1 MKFDENIPIYIQ
13 IMNYIKER
21 IITEELKK
29 GEKLPSVRELAEFI
43 KVNPNTVQRAYQE
56 LERENV
62 AHSQRGLGR
71 YITEDEGKVRLLKKE
86 MADKFIYTFV
96 EGMSKLGYNS
106 QEIIEILKKEL
117 EMRGKDGANT

>member
-29 GEKLPSVRELAEFI
+29 GEKLPSVRELAEQI

-71 YITEDEGKVRLLKKE
+71 YITEDEEKIKVLKSE
-86 MADKFIYTFV
+86 MADKFINAFIQ
-96 EGMSKLGYNS
+96 GMSKLGYGPD
-106 QEIIEILKKEL
+106 EIINILNNRL
-117 EMRGKDGANT
+117 ERKC